1 MAAPVQENMN
11 GSLYECLLHMLMKE
25 MFSTILRA
33 SKIGHIVGSYA
44 QQLCQD
50 FIVRMPEYHPLH

>member
-1 MAAPVQENMN
+1 
-11 GSLYECLLHMLMKE
+11 MLMKE

-33 SKIGHIVGSYA
+33 IKVEHIVGSYA
-44 QQLCQD
+44 QQLSQD